1 MATRVSP
8 EIPMAKSSPVSALK
22 AYWFP
27 LILFASSM
35 FYQLLILPRSYPPS
49 HYDVLGIKRYSSME
63 QVTEAY
69 EKFSSKWNSGTE
81 VPPITEF
88 IKFRYAFEL
97 LTNPLWKRNYDIFS
111 IDEHIHVLDSIK
123 ERHAGTIFSEIDL
136 PLLESASFDP
146 GDHDFEVITSGNFL
160 SKFENSKAL
169 LIQSSL
175 LDGMANTGMVELGEV
190 QLATYLAEKT
200 FTGQPS
206 FQNGL
211 PSLIAFPSGCNTA
224 NCLIR
229 HEGELSVDAVTNW
242 FATTILSLPRILY
255 YSKDSLVKV
264 IFFSETGER
273 AAPFVR
279 QAALSYWPYAAFAFV
294 PWREEESSFWWNVIF
309 PEEREFGVESAP
321 AIVFLKEHGVKPV
334 VYHGPANNSWFVD
347 IMEQNKH
354 QELPQL
360 RSVTSMELGCDAR
373 GYSRAGNE
381 TAIWYCVILAG
392 RSSPELN
399 KMLIQEALSTVDK
412 DQPSSLAAVALK
424 EKRLTFTWLDGEAQ
438 QVGIT
443 IGIGRFLPKCQYLNL
458 NGGLSWKRWVSKN
471 IVTTSLCA
479 ILSCWRYCFF
489 HTQMENSYETCGPRR
504 DITDVPQLIIV
515 RYKRNATEDSI
526 KNEEK
531 RPKNMLEAF
540 LNDDVDP
547 ASQLVARYNGSEE
560 SSEIIKWISQI
571 IEDGDSRELPFFRA
585 KTPALVPED
594 ADPIWSV
601 GAKNILSKGTGMKQR
616 IGSIMNGIHNRLGDP
631 RIGPV
636 LLLGALMSFGSIWLR
651 RSQSTHPSQSN
662 NQTQPSKKDDE
673 DRPNQRRKKRAVSN
687 QDRPPSITDT
697 EPIDAYQM
705 PLSDSDSE

>member
-1 MATRVSP
+1 
-8 EIPMAKSSPVSALK
+8 MAKSSPVSALK

-88 IKFRYAFEL
+88 IKIRYAFEL

-169 LIQSSL
+169 LIQ
-175 LDGMANTGMVELGEV
+175 V
-190 QLATYLAEKT
+190 
-200 FTGQPS
+200 FS
-206 FQNGL
+206 FGSDRSAQFYN
-211 PSLIAFPSGCNTA
+211 
-224 NCLIR
+224 
-229 HEGELSVDAVTNW
+229 NW
-242 FATTILSLPRILY
+242 KKI
-255 YSKDSLVKV
+255 
-264 IFFSETGER
+264 
-273 AAPFVR
+273 
-279 QAALSYWPYAAFAFV
+279 
-294 PWREEESSFWWNVIF
+294 
-309 PEEREFGVESAP
+309 
-321 AIVFLKEHGVKPV
+321 
-334 VYHGPANNSWFVD
+334 
-347 IMEQNKH
+347 
-354 QELPQL
+354 ELPQL

-399 KMLIQEALSTVDK
+399 KMRATVRRIQEALSTVDK

-438 QVGIT
+438 Q
-443 IGIGRFLPKCQYLNL
+443 
-458 NGGLSWKRWVSKN
+458 
-471 IVTTSLCA
+471 
-479 ILSCWRYCFF
+479 RYCFF

-531 RPKNMLEAF
+531 KPKNMLEAF

-571 IEDGDSRELPFFRA
+571 IEDGDSRELPFFG
-585 KTPALVPED
+585 
-594 ADPIWSV
+594 I
-601 GAKNILSKGTGMKQR
+601 GTCTVR
-616 IGSIMNGIHNRLGDP
+616 I
-631 RIGPV
+631 
-636 LLLGALMSFGSIWLR
+636 AC
-651 RSQSTHPSQSN
+651 
-662 NQTQPSKKDDE
+662 
-673 DRPNQRRKKRAVSN
+673 VSG
-687 QDRPPSITDT
+687 T
-697 EPIDAYQM
+697 
-705 PLSDSDSE
+705 

>member
-1 MATRVSP
+1 
-8 EIPMAKSSPVSALK
+8 MAKSSPVSALK

-88 IKFRYAFEL
+88 IKIRYAFEL

-169 LIQSSL
+169 LIQNLVQVFSFGSDRSAQFYNNWKKIASL

-224 NCLIR
+224 NCLVR
-229 HEGELSVDAVTNW
+229 YEGELSVDAVTNW

-255 YSKDSLVKV
+255 YSKDSLLQSFVGKSSHKVKV

-294 PWREEESSFWWNVIF
+294 PWREEESSFWWNV
-309 PEEREFGVESAP
+309 FGVESAP

-360 RSVTSMELGCDAR
+360 RSVTSVELGCDAR

-399 KMLIQEALSTVDK
+399 KMCATLRRIQEALSTVDK

-424 EKRLTFTWLDGEAQ
+424 EKRLTFSWLDGEAQ
-438 QVGIT
+438 Q
-443 IGIGRFLPKCQYLNL
+443 
-458 NGGLSWKRWVSKN
+458 
-471 IVTTSLCA
+471 
-479 ILSCWRYCFF
+479 RYCFF
-489 HTQMENSYETCGPRR
+489 HTQTENNYETCGPRR

-526 KNEEK
+526 KIEEK
-531 RPKNMLEAF
+531 KLKNMLEAF
-540 LNDDVDP
+540 PNDDVDL
-547 ASQLVARYNGSEE
+547 ASQLVARYNGSKE
-560 SSEIIKWISQI
+560 SSEVW
-571 IEDGDSRELPFFRA
+571 
-585 KTPALVPED
+585 
-594 ADPIWSV
+594 
-601 GAKNILSKGTGMKQR
+601 
-616 IGSIMNGIHNRLGDP
+616 
-631 RIGPV
+631 
-636 LLLGALMSFGSIWLR
+636 
-651 RSQSTHPSQSN
+651 
-662 NQTQPSKKDDE
+662 
-673 DRPNQRRKKRAVSN
+673 
-687 QDRPPSITDT
+687 PSICCEMDFTT
-697 EPIDAYQM
+697 CSNY
-705 PLSDSDSE
+705 

>member
-1 MATRVSP
+1 
-8 EIPMAKSSPVSALK
+8 MAKSSPVSALK

-88 IKFRYAFEL
+88 IKIRYAFEL
-97 LTNPLWKRNYDIFS
+97 LTNPLWKRNYDIFG

-169 LIQSSL
+169 LIQNLVQVFSFGSDRSAQFYNNWKKIASL

-224 NCLIR
+224 NCLVR
-229 HEGELSVDAVTNW
+229 YEGELSVDAVTNW

-255 YSKDSLVKV
+255 YSKDSLLQSFVGKSSPHKVKV

-294 PWREEESSFWWNVIF
+294 PWREEESSFWWNV
-309 PEEREFGVESAP
+309 FGVESAP

-347 IMEQNKH
+347 IMEQHKH

-381 TAIWYCVILAG
+381 TAIWYCVILVG

-399 KMLIQEALSTVDK
+399 KMRATVRRIQEALSTVDK

-438 QVGIT
+438 Q
-443 IGIGRFLPKCQYLNL
+443 
-458 NGGLSWKRWVSKN
+458 
-471 IVTTSLCA
+471 
-479 ILSCWRYCFF
+479 RYCFF
-489 HTQMENSYETCGPRR
+489 HTQTENSYDTCGPRR

-531 RPKNMLEAF
+531 KPKNMLEAF

-560 SSEIIKWISQI
+560 SSKIIKWISQI
-571 IEDGDSRELPFFRA
+571 IEDGDSGELPFFG
-585 KTPALVPED
+585 
-594 ADPIWSV
+594 I
-601 GAKNILSKGTGMKQR
+601 GTCTVR
-616 IGSIMNGIHNRLGDP
+616 I
-631 RIGPV
+631 
-636 LLLGALMSFGSIWLR
+636 AC
-651 RSQSTHPSQSN
+651 
-662 NQTQPSKKDDE
+662 
-673 DRPNQRRKKRAVSN
+673 VSG
-687 QDRPPSITDT
+687 T
-697 EPIDAYQM
+697 
-705 PLSDSDSE
+705 

>member
-1 MATRVSP
+1 MG
-8 EIPMAKSSPVSALK
+8 KSSPVSALK

-27 LILFASSM
+27 LILFTSSM

-49 HYDVLGIKRYSSME
+49 HYNVLGIKRYSSTE

-69 EKFSSKWNSGTE
+69 EKFSSKWNSGIE

-88 IKFRYAFEL
+88 IKIRYAFEL
-97 LTNPLWKRNYDIFS
+97 LTNPLWKRNYDIFGN
-111 IDEHIHVLDSIK
+111 DEHIHVLDSIK

-136 PLLESASFDP
+136 PLLESASFIQEIMILRSSP
-146 GDHDFEVITSGNFL
+146 LGTFCL
-160 SKFENSKAL
+160 SLKFKGIANSA
-169 LIQSSL
+169 SL
-175 LDGMANTGMVELGEV
+175 LDGMENTGMDELGEV

-211 PSLIAFPSGCNTA
+211 PSLIAFPSGCNNA

-229 HEGELSVDAVTNW
+229 YEGELSVDVVTNW

-255 YSKDSLVKV
+255 CSKDSLVKV

-273 AAPFVR
+273 ATPFVR
-279 QAALSYWPYAAFAFV
+279 QAALNYWPYAAFAFV
-294 PWREEESSFWWNVIF
+294 PWREEESSFWWNVANG
-309 PEEREFGVESAP
+309 FGVESAP

-347 IMEQNKH
+347 IMEQNKYQELILREYKLAEYPPFFPRSRINDSAMH
-354 QELPQL
+354 PAKLLVRDRLMSAFESCWETDQELPQL
-360 RSVTSMELGCDAR
+360 RSVTSMGLGCDAH

-399 KMLIQEALSTVDK
+399 KMRTWIQEALSTVDN
-412 DQPSSLAAVALK
+412 DQSSLLAAVALK

-438 QVGIT
+438 Q
-443 IGIGRFLPKCQYLNL
+443 L
-458 NGGLSWKRWVSKN
+458 VSKN
-471 IVTTSLCA
+471 IVTNNFLM
-479 ILSCWRYCFF
+479 RY
-489 HTQMENSYETCGPRR
+489 TLVLQ
-504 DITDVPQLIIV
+504 
-515 RYKRNATEDSI
+515 
-526 KNEEK
+526 
-531 RPKNMLEAF
+531 KNMLDAF

-571 IEDGDSRELPFFRA
+571 IEDVRA

-601 GAKNILSKGTGMKQR
+601 GAKTILSKGTGMKHI

-636 LLLGALMSFGSIWLR
+636 LLLGALMSFGGIWLQ

-662 NQTQPSKKDDE
+662 NQTQLSKKVSHGRLCSWEHYYCYFCSSYYLHLQSNDDE

-687 QDRPPSITDT
+687 QDCPPSITDT
-697 EPIDAYQM
+697 EPKDAYQM
-705 PLSDSDSE
+705 SLSDSDSE

>member
-27 LILFASSM
+27 LILFAPSM

-88 IKFRYAFEL
+88 IKIRYAFEL
-97 LTNPLWKRNYDIFS
+97 LTNPLWKRNYNIFG
-111 IDEHIHVLDSIK
+111 IDEHIFLIVSRSDML
-123 ERHAGTIFSEIDL
+123 GQFFSEIDL
-136 PLLESASFDP
+136 PLLESTSFDP

-169 LIQSSL
+169 LIQVFSFGSDRSAQFSNNWKKIGWWASL

-190 QLATYLAEKT
+190 ELATYLAEKT
-200 FTGQPS
+200 S
-206 FQNGL
+206 
-211 PSLIAFPSGCNTA
+211 SWY
-224 NCLIR
+224 
-229 HEGELSVDAVTNW
+229 EGELSVDVVTNW
-242 FATTILSLPRILY
+242 FATTMLSLPRILY
-255 YSKDSLVKV
+255 YSKDSLLQSFVGKSSPHKVKV

-279 QAALSYWPYAAFAFV
+279 QAVLNYWPYAAFAFV
-294 PWREEESSFWWNVIF
+294 PWREEESSFWWNV
-309 PEEREFGVESAP
+309 FGVESAP

-334 VYHGPANNSWFVD
+334 VYHGPANNSW
-347 IMEQNKH
+347 
-354 QELPQL
+354 ELPQL

-399 KMLIQEALSTVDK
+399 KMRAVMIQEALSTVDK

-424 EKRLTFTWLDGEAQ
+424 EKRLTFTWLMGKPSKLGSLLALEDFCQSASILIQMVAE
-438 QVGIT
+438 VGK
-443 IGIGRFLPKCQYLNL
+443 GYALYSRAK
-458 NGGLSWKRWVSKN
+458 
-471 IVTTSLCA
+471 
-479 ILSCWRYCFF
+479 FF
-489 HTQMENSYETCGPRR
+489 HTQTENNYETCGPRR

-526 KNEEK
+526 KIEEK
-531 RPKNMLEAF
+531 KPKNMLEAF
-540 LNDDVDP
+540 PNDDVDL

-560 SSEIIKWISQI
+560 SSKIIEWISQI
-571 IEDGDSRELPFFRA
+571 IEDGDSRELPFFESKKSCTCSRRCRSY
-585 KTPALVPED
+585 LVSRCQNHS
-594 ADPIWSV
+594 IQR
-601 GAKNILSKGTGMKQR
+601 MKQR

-631 RIGPV
+631 RIGPI
-636 LLLGALMSFGSIWLR
+636 LLLGALMSFGSIWLQ

-662 NQTQPSKKDDE
+662 NQTQPTKK
-673 DRPNQRRKKRAVSN
+673 
-687 QDRPPSITDT
+687 
-697 EPIDAYQM
+697 
-705 PLSDSDSE
+705 

>member
-69 EKFSSKWNSGTE
+69 EKFSSKWNLGTE

-88 IKFRYAFEL
+88 IKIRYAFEL
-97 LTNPLWKRNYDIFS
+97 LTNPLWKRNYNIFG
-111 IDEHIHVLDSIK
+111 IDEHIVMFLIVSRSDML
-123 ERHAGTIFSEIDL
+123 GQFFSEIDL
-136 PLLESASFDP
+136 PLLESTSFDP

-169 LIQSSL
+169 LIQVFSFGSDRSAQFSINWKKIASL
-175 LDGMANTGMVELGEV
+175 LDGMANIGMVELGEV
-190 QLATYLAEKT
+190 ELATYLAEKT
-200 FTGQPS
+200 FSGS
-206 FQNGL
+206 L
-211 PSLIAFPSGCNTA
+211 PSLVAFPSGCNTA

-229 HEGELSVDAVTNW
+229 YEGELSVDVVTNW
-242 FATTILSLPRILY
+242 FATTMLSLPRILY
-255 YSKDSLVKV
+255 YSKDSLAINTLFLGK
-264 IFFSETGER
+264 TGER

-279 QAALSYWPYAAFAFV
+279 QAALNYWPYAAFAFV
-294 PWREEESSFWWNVIF
+294 PWQEEESSFWWNVG
-309 PEEREFGVESAP
+309 FGVESAP

-334 VYHGPANNSWFVD
+334 VYH
-347 IMEQNKH
+347 
-354 QELPQL
+354 ELPQL

-399 KMLIQEALSTVDK
+399 KMRAKVIQEALSTVDK

-424 EKRLTFTWLDGEAQ
+424 EKRLTFTWLMGKPSKLGSLLALEDFCQSASILIQMVAE
-438 QVGIT
+438 VGK
-443 IGIGRFLPKCQYLNL
+443 GYALYSR
-458 NGGLSWKRWVSKN
+458 
-471 IVTTSLCA
+471 A
-479 ILSCWRYCFF
+479 RYCFF
-489 HTQMENSYETCGPRR
+489 HTQTENNYETCGPRR

-526 KNEEK
+526 KIEEK
-531 RPKNMLEAF
+531 KPKNMLEAF
-540 LNDDVDP
+540 PNDDVDL

-560 SSEIIKWISQI
+560 SSEIIEWISQI

-585 KTPALVPED
+585 KNPALVPED

-601 GAKNILSKGTGMKQR
+601 GAKTILSKGT
-616 IGSIMNGIHNRLGDP
+616 
-631 RIGPV
+631 
-636 LLLGALMSFGSIWLR
+636 
-651 RSQSTHPSQSN
+651 
-662 NQTQPSKKDDE
+662 
-673 DRPNQRRKKRAVSN
+673 
-687 QDRPPSITDT
+687 
-697 EPIDAYQM
+697 
-705 PLSDSDSE
+705 

>member
-63 QVTEAY
+63 QVTAAY

-88 IKFRYAFEL
+88 IKIRYAFEL
-97 LTNPLWKRNYDIFS
+97 LTNPLWKRNYIIFG

-123 ERHAGTIFSEIDL
+123 ERHAATIFSEIDL
-136 PLLESASFDP
+136 PLLESTSFDP

-169 LIQSSL
+169 LIQVFSFGSDRSAQFSNNWKKIASL

-190 QLATYLAEKT
+190 ELATYLAEKT
-200 FTGQPS
+200 FSGS
-206 FQNGL
+206 L
-211 PSLIAFPSGCNTA
+211 PSLVAFPSGCNTA

-229 HEGELSVDAVTNW
+229 YEGELSVDVVTNW
-242 FATTILSLPRILY
+242 FATTMLSLPRILY

-279 QAALSYWPYAAFAFV
+279 QAALNYWPYAAFAFV
-294 PWREEESSFWWNVIF
+294 PWREEESSFWWNQR
-309 PEEREFGVESAP
+309 ERF
-321 AIVFLKEHGVKPV
+321 
-334 VYHGPANNSWFVD
+334 
-347 IMEQNKH
+347 
-354 QELPQL
+354 ELPQL

-399 KMLIQEALSTVDK
+399 KMRAKRIQEALSTVDK

-424 EKRLTFTWLDGEAQ
+424 EKRLTFTWLMGKPSKLGSLLALEDFCQSASILIQMVAE
-438 QVGIT
+438 VGK
-443 IGIGRFLPKCQYLNL
+443 GYALYSR
-458 NGGLSWKRWVSKN
+458 
-471 IVTTSLCA
+471 A
-479 ILSCWRYCFF
+479 RYCFF
-489 HTQMENSYETCGPRR
+489 HTQTENNYETCGPRR

-526 KNEEK
+526 KIEEK
-531 RPKNMLEAF
+531 KPKNMLEAF
-540 LNDDVDP
+540 PNDDVDL

-560 SSEIIKWISQI
+560 SSKIIEWISQI

-585 KTPALVPED
+585 KNPALVPED

-601 GAKNILSKGTGMKQR
+601 GAKTILSRGTGMKQR

-631 RIGPV
+631 RIGPI
-636 LLLGALMSFGSIWLR
+636 LLLGALMSFGSIWLQ

-662 NQTQPSKKDDE
+662 NQTQPTKK
-673 DRPNQRRKKRAVSN
+673 
-687 QDRPPSITDT
+687 
-697 EPIDAYQM
+697 
-705 PLSDSDSE
+705 

>member
-1 MATRVSP
+1 
-8 EIPMAKSSPVSALK
+8 MAKSSPVSALK

-88 IKFRYAFEL
+88 IKIRYAFEL
-97 LTNPLWKRNYDIFS
+97 LTNPLWKRNYDIFG

-169 LIQSSL
+169 LIQ
-175 LDGMANTGMVELGEV
+175 V
-190 QLATYLAEKT
+190 
-200 FTGQPS
+200 FS
-206 FQNGL
+206 FGSDRSAQFYNNWKKIGL

-224 NCLIR
+224 NCLVR
-229 HEGELSVDAVTNW
+229 YEGELSVDAVTNW

-255 YSKDSLVKV
+255 YSKDSLLQSFVGKSSHKVKV

-294 PWREEESSFWWNVIF
+294 PWREEESSFWWNV
-309 PEEREFGVESAP
+309 FGVESAP

-360 RSVTSMELGCDAR
+360 RSVTSVELGCDAR

-399 KMLIQEALSTVDK
+399 KMCATLRRIQEALSTVDK

-424 EKRLTFTWLDGEAQ
+424 EKRLTFSWLDGEAQ
-438 QVGIT
+438 Q
-443 IGIGRFLPKCQYLNL
+443 
-458 NGGLSWKRWVSKN
+458 
-471 IVTTSLCA
+471 
-479 ILSCWRYCFF
+479 RYCFF
-489 HTQMENSYETCGPRR
+489 HTQTENNYETCGPRR

-526 KNEEK
+526 KIEEK
-531 RPKNMLEAF
+531 KLKNMLEAF
-540 LNDDVDP
+540 PNDDVDL
-547 ASQLVARYNGSEE
+547 ASQLVARYNGSKE
-560 SSEIIKWISQI
+560 SSEVW
-571 IEDGDSRELPFFRA
+571 
-585 KTPALVPED
+585 
-594 ADPIWSV
+594 
-601 GAKNILSKGTGMKQR
+601 
-616 IGSIMNGIHNRLGDP
+616 
-631 RIGPV
+631 
-636 LLLGALMSFGSIWLR
+636 
-651 RSQSTHPSQSN
+651 
-662 NQTQPSKKDDE
+662 
-673 DRPNQRRKKRAVSN
+673 
-687 QDRPPSITDT
+687 PSICCEMDFTT
-697 EPIDAYQM
+697 CSNY
-705 PLSDSDSE
+705 

>member
-1 MATRVSP
+1 
-8 EIPMAKSSPVSALK
+8 MAKSSPVSALK

-88 IKFRYAFEL
+88 IKIRYAFEL
-97 LTNPLWKRNYDIFS
+97 LTNPLWKRNYDIFG

-169 LIQSSL
+169 LIQNLVQVFSFGSDRSAQFYNNWKKIASL

-224 NCLIR
+224 NCLVR
-229 HEGELSVDAVTNW
+229 YEGELSVDAVTNW

-255 YSKDSLVKV
+255 YSKDSLLQSFVGKSSPHKVKV

-294 PWREEESSFWWNVIF
+294 PWREEESSFWWNV
-309 PEEREFGVESAP
+309 FGVESAP

-347 IMEQNKH
+347 IMEQHKH

-381 TAIWYCVILAG
+381 TAIWYCVILVG

-399 KMLIQEALSTVDK
+399 KMRATVRRIQEALSTVDK

-424 EKRLTFTWLDGEAQ
+424 EKRLTFSWLDGEAQ
-438 QVGIT
+438 Q
-443 IGIGRFLPKCQYLNL
+443 
-458 NGGLSWKRWVSKN
+458 
-471 IVTTSLCA
+471 
-479 ILSCWRYCFF
+479 RYCFF
-489 HTQMENSYETCGPRR
+489 HTQTENSYDTCGPRR

-531 RPKNMLEAF
+531 KPKNMLEAF

-560 SSEIIKWISQI
+560 SSKIIKWISQI
-571 IEDGDSRELPFFRA
+571 IEDGDSGELPFFRA

-636 LLLGALMSFGSIWLR
+636 LLLGALLSFGSIWLR

-673 DRPNQRRKKRAVSN
+673 DRPNQRRKKRAVSD

>member
-1 MATRVSP
+1 
-8 EIPMAKSSPVSALK
+8 
-22 AYWFP
+22 
-27 LILFASSM
+27 
-35 FYQLLILPRSYPPS
+35 
-49 HYDVLGIKRYSSME
+49 
-63 QVTEAY
+63 
-69 EKFSSKWNSGTE
+69 
-81 VPPITEF
+81 
-88 IKFRYAFEL
+88 
-97 LTNPLWKRNYDIFS
+97 
-111 IDEHIHVLDSIK
+111 
-123 ERHAGTIFSEIDL
+123 
-136 PLLESASFDP
+136 
-146 GDHDFEVITSGNFL
+146 
-160 SKFENSKAL
+160 
-169 LIQSSL
+169 
-175 LDGMANTGMVELGEV
+175 
-190 QLATYLAEKT
+190 
-200 FTGQPS
+200 
-206 FQNGL
+206 
-211 PSLIAFPSGCNTA
+211 
-224 NCLIR
+224 
-229 HEGELSVDAVTNW
+229 
-242 FATTILSLPRILY
+242 
-255 YSKDSLVKV
+255 
-264 IFFSETGER
+264 
-273 AAPFVR
+273 
-279 QAALSYWPYAAFAFV
+279 
-294 PWREEESSFWWNVIF
+294 
-309 PEEREFGVESAP
+309 
-321 AIVFLKEHGVKPV
+321 
-334 VYHGPANNSWFVD
+334 
-347 IMEQNKH
+347 MEQNKH

-399 KMLIQEALSTVDK
+399 KMRATVRRIQEALSTVDK

-424 EKRLTFTWLDGEAQ
+424 EKRLTFSWLDGEAQ
-438 QVGIT
+438 Q
-443 IGIGRFLPKCQYLNL
+443 
-458 NGGLSWKRWVSKN
+458 
-471 IVTTSLCA
+471 
-479 ILSCWRYCFF
+479 RYCFF

-531 RPKNMLEAF
+531 KPKNMLEAF

-560 SSEIIKWISQI
+560 SLE
-571 IEDGDSRELPFFRA
+571 RA

-673 DRPNQRRKKRAVSN
+673 VRPNQRRKKRAVSN

>member
-1 MATRVSP
+1 
-8 EIPMAKSSPVSALK
+8 MAKSSPVSALK

-88 IKFRYAFEL
+88 IKIRYAFEL
-97 LTNPLWKRNYDIFS
+97 LTNPLWKRNYDIFG

-169 LIQSSL
+169 LIQNLVQVFSFGSDRSAQFYNNWKKIASL

-224 NCLIR
+224 NCLVR
-229 HEGELSVDAVTNW
+229 YEGELSVDAVTNW

-255 YSKDSLVKV
+255 YSKDSLLQSFVGKSSPHKVKV

-294 PWREEESSFWWNVIF
+294 PWREEESSFWWNV
-309 PEEREFGVESAP
+309 FGVESAP

-347 IMEQNKH
+347 IMEQHKH

-381 TAIWYCVILAG
+381 TAIWYCVILVG

-399 KMLIQEALSTVDK
+399 KMRATVRRIQEALSTVDK

-438 QVGIT
+438 Q
-443 IGIGRFLPKCQYLNL
+443 
-458 NGGLSWKRWVSKN
+458 
-471 IVTTSLCA
+471 
-479 ILSCWRYCFF
+479 RYCFF
-489 HTQMENSYETCGPRR
+489 HTQTENSYDTCGPRR

-531 RPKNMLEAF
+531 KPKNMLEAF

-560 SSEIIKWISQI
+560 SSKIIKWISQI
-571 IEDGDSRELPFFRA
+571 IEDGDSGELPFFRA

-636 LLLGALMSFGSIWLR
+636 LLLGALLSFGSIWLR

-673 DRPNQRRKKRAVSN
+673 DRPNQRRKKRAVSD